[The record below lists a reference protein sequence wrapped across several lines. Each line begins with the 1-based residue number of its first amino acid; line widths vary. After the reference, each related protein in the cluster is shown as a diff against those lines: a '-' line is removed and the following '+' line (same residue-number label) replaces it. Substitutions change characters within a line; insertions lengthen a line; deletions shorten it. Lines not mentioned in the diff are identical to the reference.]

1 MSLEVNGIFD
11 DLSKF
16 DRGPWNGSFGD
27 WFGVQSVCFVQSFAG
42 NGSAGT
48 DFSKME
54 RTTEQNQAVVVLC
67 NHTSDVYVFVLTL
80 EKASHSNSNVFVGE
94 GVRFHKLKTIISLFD
109 ILQINFDKKSDG
121 IGENDEFGLYSII

>member
-1 MSLEVNGIFD
+1 MSLEVNGILD

-16 DRGPWNGSFGD
+16 DRGPWNGSFRD

-67 NHTSDVYVFVLTL
+67 NHPSDVYVFVLTL
-80 EKASHSNSNVFVGE
+80 EEASHSNSNVLVGE
-94 GVRFHKLKTIISLFD
+94 GIRFHKLVTIISFFD
-109 ILQINFDKKSDG
+109 ILQINFEKKSNG
-121 IGENDEFGLYSII
+121 IGENDESGLYFVV